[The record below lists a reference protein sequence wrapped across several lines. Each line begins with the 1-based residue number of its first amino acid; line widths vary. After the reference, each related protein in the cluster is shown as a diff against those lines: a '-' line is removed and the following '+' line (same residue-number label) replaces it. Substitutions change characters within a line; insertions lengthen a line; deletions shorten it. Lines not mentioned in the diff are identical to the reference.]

1 MNEFCQSQNPPMIY
15 ESSSD
20 DNRCTGEDRIC
31 TASECC
37 SASPSEVTER
47 FTNIEGFNNINY
59 YLNNSMLIEG
69 IDNNEPVVLSAPKIN
84 IQEKCNNIKLKTLE
98 ALGITEEQLIF
109 SCISEDGF
117 DFDVT
122 RQLYQK
128 RRKL

>member
-1 MNEFCQSQNPPMIY
+1 MIY

-20 DNRCTGEDRIC
+20 DNRCTGEDRTR

-98 ALGITEEQLIF
+98 ALVFLKMVLILT
-109 SCISEDGF
+109 SI
-117 DFDVT
+117 
-122 RQLYQK
+122 
-128 RRKL
+128 RRTINIFMYF